1 MKVRFLGEAS
11 IEIEDDLNILLDPNY
26 ESEPELTPDVIL
38 VTHEHDD
45 HFDMKIVDKFP
56 EAEIYGPQSFF
67 DEYDVEGTVVQ
78 SGETIKD
85 KIEVLDCDCYGSEG
99 SVCYYYNG
107 IYHTADSA
115 DYPKPEKEVKLMFT
129 ACFKDFFNE
138 YLTLVKDI
146 KPEIVIPYHFNSK
159 DNDAVQEAMELNK
172 ILREA
177 GFDSRLLKPGDF
189 IKFEE

>member
-1 MKVRFLGEAS
+1 MIVRFLGEAS
-11 IEIEDDLNILLDPNY
+11 IEIEDDLNILIDPHY
-26 ESEPELTPDVIL
+26 ETEPKNKPDIIL

-45 HFDMKIVDKFP
+45 HFDQ
-56 EAEIYGPQSFF
+56 EILKKYPDTSLYGPQSFF
-67 DEYDVEGTVVQ
+67 DKFSVEGKVIE
-78 SGETIKD
+78 SGDNIKD
-85 KIEVLDCDCYGSEG
+85 EIKVLDCDCYGSDE
-99 SVCYYYNG
+99 SVCYYYKG

-115 DYPKPEKEVKLMFT
+115 DYPKPDQDVKLMFT

-146 KPEIVIPYHFNSK
+146 KPDIVIPYHFNSK

-177 GFDSRLLKPGDF
+177 GYDSRLLKPGDF
-189 IKFEE
+189 IKFED

>member
-1 MKVRFLGEAS
+1 MIVRFLGEAS
-11 IEIEDDLNILLDPNY
+11 IEIEDDLNILIDPNF
-26 ESEPELTPDVIL
+26 ESEPETEPDIIL

-45 HFDMKIVDKFP
+45 HFDDKVVEQYP
-56 EAEIYGPQSFF
+56 GAEIYGPQSFF
-67 DEYDVEGTVVQ
+67 DKFEVEGTVIER
-78 SGETIKD
+78 GETIKED
-85 KIEVLDCDCYGSEG
+85 IEVLGCDCYGSEEA
-99 SVCYYYNG
+99 VCYYYHG

-115 DYPKPEKEVKLMFT
+115 DYPKPEKDVKLMFT

-146 KPEIVIPYHFNSK
+146 KPDIVIPYHFNSK

-177 GFDSRLLKPGDF
+177 GYDSRLLKPGDF
-189 IKFEE
+189 IKFED